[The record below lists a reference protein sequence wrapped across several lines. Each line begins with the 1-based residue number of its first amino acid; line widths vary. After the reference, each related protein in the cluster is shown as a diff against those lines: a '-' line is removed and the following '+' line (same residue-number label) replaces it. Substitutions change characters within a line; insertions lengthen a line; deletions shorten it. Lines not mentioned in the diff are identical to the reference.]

1 MVVVA
6 ADADTVEPPAVLDIV
21 GSHVV
26 VDMALAYK
34 LVRDRCLAQHFHLV
48 EQARNS
54 DPTTH
59 MSEARPVD
67 TYMVGTLRLMVVEP
81 LKM

>member
-6 ADADTVEPPAVLDIV
+6 ADADTVGPAAVLDIV
-21 GSHVV
+21 GIHVL
-26 VDMALAYK
+26 DMALAYK
-34 LVRDRCLAQHFHLV
+34 LVLDRCLAQHFHLV

-54 DPTTH
+54 GSPEPDPTTH

-67 TYMVGTLRLMVVEP
+67 TYMVGTLWLMVV
-81 LKM
+81 